1 MRFDTPE
8 APKLSYPRSTQ
19 TFRVW
24 FLNRLPR
31 IPQTGAEERRLYT
44 TLGRPMPDYALE
56 HVFSAYGAVDFVRLQ
71 SDARHGVVQFAS
83 AEAAAAALAGLT
95 SSDICGQVCVRT
107 SCCWAMP
114 TCCWNFAPAL
124 AFGGLALGRYAA
136 SYHVTM

>member
-1 MRFDTPE
+1 M
-8 APKLSYPRSTQ
+8 L
-19 TFRVW
+19 
-24 FLNRLPR
+24 FLNRLPH

-95 SSDICGQVCVRT
+95 STDICGQVCVRT

-124 AFGGLALGRYAA
+124 ALVFGGLPLGRYAA
-136 SYHVTM
+136 SYVTM